1 MSAPDA
7 PGAEGPPRPGGMD
20 APRPGG
26 MDAPRPGGMDAPRP
40 GAEGAA
46 WPDIGHT
53 YDVAAEHYA
62 ATFAGELDGKPFD
75 RGLLD
80 RYAAALAGRGE
91 AWDVGCGAAGHLTR
105 YLADRGVAASGAD
118 ISPGSV
124 AVARRCQPGLTFRV
138 ADMCGLPAGAASLAG
153 IVAFYSMIHLPRPRI
168 PAALAEFRR
177 VLAPGGALL
186 AAMHGGTGET
196 GSDAA
201 FGFPVPVRATLVSP
215 GEIAAMAQAA
225 GFRIRERR

>member
-1 MSAPDA
+1 MSTP
-7 PGAEGPPRPGGMD
+7 
-20 APRPGG
+20 
-26 MDAPRPGGMDAPRP
+26 
-40 GAEGAA
+40 
-46 WPDIGHT
+46 WPDIAHT

-75 RGLLD
+75 RDLLD
-80 RYAAALAGRGE
+80 RYAATAAGRGE
-91 AWDVGCGAAGHLTR
+91 VWDVGCGAAGQLTR
-105 YLADRGVAASGAD
+105 YLADRGVMASGAD

-124 AVARRCQPGLTFRV
+124 AVARRRQPGLTFRV

-177 VLAPGGALL
+177 VLAPGGGLL

-201 FGFPVPVRATLVSP
+201 FGLRVPVRATRVSLDDITAMAESAGLVVRERHERAPYP
-215 GEIAAMAQAA
+215 GEYPSQ
-225 GFRIRERR
+225 RIYLWAEVR

>member
-1 MSAPDA
+1 MSEP
-7 PGAEGPPRPGGMD
+7 
-20 APRPGG
+20 
-26 MDAPRPGGMDAPRP
+26 
-40 GAEGAA
+40 
-46 WPDIGHT
+46 WPDIAHT

-62 ATFAGELDGKPFD
+62 ATFAGELAGKPFD
-75 RGLLD
+75 RDLLD
-80 RYAAALAGRGE
+80 RYAAALAGRG
-91 AWDVGCGAAGHLTR
+91 AVWDVGCGAAGHLTR
-105 YLADRGVAASGAD
+105 YLADRGVAAMGAD
-118 ISPGSV
+118 LSPGSV
-124 AVARRCQPGLTFRV
+124 AVARRCQPGLTFCV
-138 ADMCGLPAGAASLAG
+138 ADMCDLPAGGGALAG

-186 AAMHGGTGET
+186 AAMHGGTGVT

-225 GFRIRERR
+225 GFTIRERQERAPYPGEYPSQRLYLWAEVQR

>member
-1 MSAPDA
+1 MSE
-7 PGAEGPPRPGGMD
+7 PG
-20 APRPGG
+20 
-26 MDAPRPGGMDAPRP
+26 
-40 GAEGAA
+40 
-46 WPDIGHT
+46 PDIGHT
-53 YDVAAEHYA
+53 YAVAGRALRGRV
-62 ATFAGELDGKPFD
+62 AGELDGKPFD
-75 RGLLD
+75 RDLLD
-80 RYAAALAGRGE
+80 RYAVALAGRGE
-91 AWDVGCGAAGHLTR
+91 VWDVGCGAAGHLTR
-105 YLADRGVAASGAD
+105 YLADRGVAVSGAD

-138 ADMCGLPAGAASLAG
+138 ADMCDLPAGDRSLAG

-168 PAALAEFRR
+168 PVALAEFRR

-215 GEIAAMAQAA
+215 DEIAAMAESA
-225 GFRIRERR
+225 GFTIRERHERAPYPGEYPSQRLYLWAETPPASIR

>member
-1 MSAPDA
+1 MSTP
-7 PGAEGPPRPGGMD
+7 
-20 APRPGG
+20 
-26 MDAPRPGGMDAPRP
+26 
-40 GAEGAA
+40 
-46 WPDIGHT
+46 WPDIAHT

-75 RGLLD
+75 RALLD

-91 AWDVGCGAAGHLTR
+91 VWDVGCGAAGHLTR
-105 YLADRGVAASGAD
+105 YLADRGLTVTGAD

-124 AVARRCQPGLTFRV
+124 AVARRRQTGLKFLV

-153 IVAFYSMIHLPRPRI
+153 VVAFYSIIHLPRPRL
-168 PAALAEFRR
+168 PAAFAEFRR

-186 AAMHGGTGET
+186 AAMHGGTGEI

-201 FGFPVPVRATLVSP
+201 FGLPVPIRATLVSLD
-215 GEIAAMAQAA
+215 EIAAMAESA
-225 GFRIRERR
+225 GLAVRERHERAPYPGEYPSQRLYLWAEAALP

>member
-1 MSAPDA
+1 MNEP
-7 PGAEGPPRPGGMD
+7 
-20 APRPGG
+20 
-26 MDAPRPGGMDAPRP
+26 
-40 GAEGAA
+40 

-53 YDVAAEHYA
+53 YDVAAEYYA
-62 ATFAGELDGKPFD
+62 ATFAAELDGKPAD
-75 RGLLD
+75 RDLLD

-91 AWDVGCGAAGHLTR
+91 VWDVGCGAAGHLTR

-138 ADMCGLPAGAASLAG
+138 ADMCDLPAGDGSLAG

-168 PAALAEFRR
+168 PVALAEFRR
-177 VLAPGGALL
+177 VLMPGGALV
-186 AAMHGGTGET
+186 AAMHGGTGEI

-201 FGFPVPVRATLVSP
+201 FGLPVQVRATLVSP
-215 GEIAAMAQAA
+215 DEIAGMAESA
-225 GFRIRERR
+225 GFTIREQDERAPYPGEYPSQRLYLWAEAR

>member
-1 MSAPDA
+1 MSEP
-7 PGAEGPPRPGGMD
+7 
-20 APRPGG
+20 
-26 MDAPRPGGMDAPRP
+26 
-40 GAEGAA
+40 
-46 WPDIGHT
+46 WPDIAHI

-62 ATFAGELDGKPFD
+62 VTFATELAGKLFD
-75 RGLLD
+75 RDLLD
-80 RYAAALAGRGE
+80 RYAAARAGRGE
-91 AWDVGCGAAGHLTR
+91 VWDVGCGAAGQLTR
-105 YLADRGVAASGAD
+105 YLADRGVTVSGAD

-138 ADMCGLPAGAASLAG
+138 ADMCDLPAGDGSLAG

-201 FGFPVPVRATLVSP
+201 FGLPVPVRATLVSLD
-215 GEIAAMAQAA
+215 EIAAMAEA
-225 GFRIRERR
+225 GGLTIRERHERAPYPGEYPSQRLYLWAEGPG

>member
-1 MSAPDA
+1 MSTP
-7 PGAEGPPRPGGMD
+7 
-20 APRPGG
+20 
-26 MDAPRPGGMDAPRP
+26 
-40 GAEGAA
+40 
-46 WPDIGHT
+46 WPDIAHT

-62 ATFAGELDGKPFD
+62 ATFAAELDGKPFD

-80 RYAAALAGRGE
+80 RYAAELAGRGE
-91 AWDVGCGAAGHLTR
+91 VWDVGCGAAGHLTR

-153 IVAFYSMIHLPRPRI
+153 IVAFYSIIHLPRPRI
-168 PAALAEFRR
+168 PVALAEFRR

-186 AAMHGGTGET
+186 AAVHGGVGET

-201 FGFPVPVRATLVSP
+201 FGLPVQVRATLVSP
-215 GEIAAMAQAA
+215 DEIAGMAESA
-225 GFRIRERR
+225 GFAIREQHERAAYPGEYPSRRLYLWAEAR

>member
-1 MSAPDA
+1 MSEP
-7 PGAEGPPRPGGMD
+7 
-20 APRPGG
+20 
-26 MDAPRPGGMDAPRP
+26 
-40 GAEGAA
+40 
-46 WPDIGHT
+46 WPDIRHT

-75 RGLLD
+75 RDLLD

-91 AWDVGCGAAGHLTR
+91 VWDVGCGAAGHLTR
-105 YLADRGVAASGAD
+105 YLADLGVAVSGAD

-138 ADMCGLPAGAASLAG
+138 ADMCDLPAGDGSLAG

-168 PAALAEFRR
+168 PVALAEFHR
-177 VLAPGGALL
+177 VLTPGGALL
-186 AAMHGGTGET
+186 AAMHGGTGEI

-201 FGFPVPVRATLVSP
+201 FGLPVRVRATLVSP
-215 GEIAAMAQAA
+215 DEIAGMAESA
-225 GFRIRERR
+225 GFAIREQHERGPYPGEYPSQRLYLWAEFPLAR